1 MTVGKLLESH
11 HLSVPGSL
19 PPQSNKTSF
28 VLDLNHSSPF
38 FSRSASC
45 SLMQSRQ
52 RFLAA
57 AAHAVKSMLFSASG
71 IKNTTLPNT
80 RYLPTSRNTTECYTP
95 LRVMTG
101 RSHPRQGVTAFGDWC
116 SAAEARLLS
125 RPAPGGWRQVMPR
138 GNLLSPGKAS
148 TACSLSEQGGKGT
161 SLFSIFTKC
170 KSVKPL
176 MACHLDGNCSPFRG
190 RQVKGRACGCSPLFF
205 FFLQVLMW
213 KAFSLSGDYCHI
225 CV

>member
-1 MTVGKLLESH
+1 MKASRQWGNCLNLTISQFL
-11 HLSVPGSL
+11 GSF

-28 VLDLNHSSPF
+28 VLDLNHSPPF

-52 RFLAA
+52 HFLAA

-125 RPAPGGWRQVMPR
+125 RPAPGGWWQVMPR
-138 GNLLSPGKAS
+138 GNLLSLQS
-148 TACSLSEQGGKGT
+148 QHSLLS
-161 SLFSIFTKC
+161 
-170 KSVKPL
+170 
-176 MACHLDGNCSPFRG
+176 FRAG
-190 RQVKGRACGCSPLFF
+190 WKRHFF
-205 FFLQVLMW
+205 VQHF
-213 KAFSLSGDYCHI
+213 Y
-225 CV
+225 